1 SPPPRLP
8 TEVGGLGV
16 RRRGRGAGGA
26 PGSAVWSARPI
37 AGGTGSSV
45 IQHTGE
51 YFRRRIVGI

>member
-1 SPPPRLP
+1 MLRPARPASG
-8 TEVGGLGV
+8 T
-16 RRRGRGAGGA
+16 
-26 PGSAVWSARPI
+26 PGSAVWPAQPI